1 VNDALRGKRVMY
13 KRLDTGLFAMSVI
26 LIVEDDEQ
34 VRVLAESLLRDAG
47 YGVLAATALEG
58 AQALLNSDQLIDLL
72 FVDVNLGGD
81 LEAGLRIAQNARE
94 RRPFLPVVYTTG
106 QGVDDGKKALF
117 AEPYLFLPKP
127 YTSEQLIS
135 SIAYLLNRNGG
146 SRPPPDL
153 PTLAQSV

>member
-1 VNDALRGKRVMY
+1 MY
-13 KRLDTGLFAMSVI
+13 KRLGTGLFAMSVI

-72 FVDVNLGGD
+72 FVDVNGGGD
-81 LEAGLRIAQNARE
+81 LEAGRRIAQTARE

-135 SIAYLLNRNGG
+135 SIAYLLNSNGG
-146 SRPPPDL
+146 VSALPRSRVVS
-153 PTLAQSV
+153 THVVY

>member
-106 QGVDDGKKALF
+106 RGVDDGKKALF

>member
-1 VNDALRGKRVMY
+1 
-13 KRLDTGLFAMSVI
+13 MSVI

-47 YGVLAATALEG
+47 YGVLAASALEG
-58 AQALLNSDQLIDLL
+58 AQALLNSNQLIDLL

-94 RRPFLPVVYTTG
+94 RRPFLSVVYTTG

-117 AEPYLFLPKP
+117 VDPYLFLPKP

-146 SRPPPDL
+146 ARRPPHL
-153 PTLAQSV
+153 PRPVHSPLHSA

>member
-1 VNDALRGKRVMY
+1 VNDGLRGKRLMY
-13 KRLDTGLFAMSVI
+13 KGLARGFFAMSVI

-34 VRVLAESLLRDAG
+34 VRVLAESVLRDAS

-58 AQALLNSDQLIDLL
+58 AQALLNSNQLIDLL

-94 RRPFLPVVYTTG
+94 VRPFLPIVYTTG